1 MLASEAK
8 ASHNILALKARVG
21 IETLLANSLID
32 KTEQVFVCE
41 SGMSF
46 LVLHG
51 AKINTL
57 LKTLPIL
64 TVNFGATDRNLNP
77 LH

>member
-1 MLASEAK
+1 MLTSEAK

-57 LKTLPIL
+57 FENL
-64 TVNFGATDRNLNP
+64 TDFDS
-77 LH
+77 